1 MYLRAYFSE
10 KMAIK
15 TKISAQDAVA
25 VRRML
30 DQCKNVVVVT
40 HYSPDG
46 DAIGSALAMWEYLKK
61 KGKQATVIVPNFFP
75 DFLKWMNGADQIVL
89 FEKQKAL
96 SYNLLNMADL
106 VVVLDLCEASRM
118 GEELGRVVK
127 GLRRAK
133 KIVFDHHLNPDKKLA
148 DLLLSFPDCSSTCEL
163 LFRVFIAI
171 DQVSQL
177 SRAAAEDIYAGM
189 YTDTGGFSYNSNDPD
204 VFNIIAEL
212 LRKGIDKD
220 RIVRNI
226 NNNFTAERFRLM
238 GYVLYQKLLVLPEY
252 HASIYSL
259 TADELRTF
267 KYLKGDMEGVV
278 NMPLQIRG
286 QKVSISLREDLEH
299 PIIWVS
305 IRSYDDVSA
314 RDMAEQFFNGGGHFN
329 AAGGKLE
336 NCTMDEAIAK
346 AKTAIEAFSDVLADP
361 QSQDAPVDKMVENT
375 NK

>member
-1 MYLRAYFSE
+1 
-10 KMAIK
+10 MAIK
-15 TKISAQDAVA
+15 TKISTQDTVTI
-25 VRRML
+25 RRML

-46 DAIGSALAMWEYLKK
+46 DAIGSSLAMWEYLKK
-61 KGKQATVIVPNFFP
+61 KGKQATVIVPNYFP

-89 FEKQKAL
+89 FEKQKAF

-106 VVVLDLCEASRM
+106 VVILDLCEASRM

-127 GLRRAK
+127 GLKRTG
-133 KIVFDHHLNPDKKLA
+133 KIVIDHHMNPDKKLA
-148 DLLLSFPDCSSTCEL
+148 DLLVSHPDCSSTCEL
-163 LFRVFIAI
+163 LFRIFVAM
-171 DQVSQL
+171 DQVSVL
-177 SRAAAEDIYAGM
+177 TKAAAEDIYAGM

-220 RIVRNI
+220 RIVRSI

-238 GYVLYQKLLVLPEY
+238 GYVLYEKLEVLPGY

-259 TADELRTF
+259 TADELRRF

-286 QKVSISLREDLEH
+286 HKLSISLREDMEH

-336 NCTMDEAIAK
+336 NCTMDEAITKAK
-346 AKTAIEAFSDVLADP
+346 AAIEAFSDVLVDP
-361 QSQDAPVDKMVENT
+361 EAQGVPTDEMNENT

>member
-1 MYLRAYFSE
+1 
-10 KMAIK
+10 MAIK
-15 TKISAQDAVA
+15 TKISAQDAVTM
-25 VRRML
+25 RRMI

-46 DAIGSALAMWEYLKK
+46 DAIGSSLAMWEYLKK
-61 KGKQATVIVPNFFP
+61 KGKQATVVVPNYFP

-106 VVVLDLCEASRM
+106 VIVLDLCEASRM
-118 GEELGRVVK
+118 GDELGRVVK
-127 GLRRAK
+127 GLKRAR
-133 KIVFDHHLNPDKKLA
+133 KIVVDHHMNPDKKLA
-148 DLLLSFPDCSSTCEL
+148 DLLVSHPDSSSTCEL
-163 LFRVFIAI
+163 LFRIFLAM
-171 DQVSQL
+171 DQVSVL
-177 SRAAAEDIYAGM
+177 TKAAAEDIYAGM

-220 RIVRNI
+220 RIVRSI

-238 GYVLYQKLLVLPEY
+238 GYVLYEKLIVMPEF
-252 HASIYSL
+252 HASIYSI
-259 TADELRTF
+259 TADELRRF

-286 QKVSISLREDLEH
+286 HRLSISLREDMEH

-314 RDMAEQFFNGGGHFN
+314 RDMAEQFFGGGGHFN

-336 NCTMDEAIAK
+336 DCTMDEAIER
-346 AKTAIEAFSDVLADP
+346 AKTAIEAFKGQLCD
-361 QSQDAPVDKMVENT
+361 
-375 NK
+375 

>member
-1 MYLRAYFSE
+1 MT
-10 KMAIK
+10 MAIK
-15 TKISAQDAVA
+15 TKISAQGAVEL
-25 VRRML
+25 RRIL

-61 KGKQATVIVPNFFP
+61 KGKQATVIVPNYFP
-75 DFLKWMNGADQIVL
+75 DFLKWMNGAEQIVI
-89 FEKQKAL
+89 FEKQKSL

-106 VVVLDLCEASRM
+106 VCILDLGEASRM
-118 GEELGRVVK
+118 GDELGRVVK
-127 GLRRAK
+127 GLRRTK
-133 KIVFDHHLNPDKKLA
+133 RIVIDHHLNPDKTLG
-148 DLLLSFPDCSSTCEL
+148 DVMLSFPECSSTCEL
-163 LFRVFIAI
+163 LFRVMVAL
-171 DQVSQL
+171 DQVGVL
-177 SRAAAEDIYAGM
+177 TKAAAEDIYAGM

-220 RIVRNI
+220 RIVRSI

-238 GYVLYQKLLVLPEY
+238 GYVLYEKLEVLPDY

-259 TADELRTF
+259 TADELRSF

-286 QKVSISLREDLEH
+286 HKLSISLREDLEH

-314 RDMAEQFFNGGGHFN
+314 RDMAEQFFSGGGHFN
-329 AAGGKLE
+329 AAGGRLE
-336 NCTMDEAIAK
+336 NCTMEQAIERAHEAIY
-346 AKTAIEAFSDVLADP
+346 AFKEQLVP
-361 QSQDAPVDKMVENT
+361 PTQEVNAPHNR
-375 NK
+375 

>member
-1 MYLRAYFSE
+1 
-10 KMAIK
+10 
-15 TKISAQDAVA
+15 
-25 VRRML
+25 ML

-75 DFLKWMNGADQIVL
+75 DFLKWMNGSDQIVL

-106 VVVLDLCEASRM
+106 IVVLDLCEASRLGDEM
-118 GEELGRVVK
+118 GRVVK

-133 KIVFDHHLNPDKKLA
+133 KIVIDHHMNPDKKLA
-148 DLLLSFPDCSSTCEL
+148 DMLLSFPECSSTCEL
-163 LFRVFIAI
+163 LFRMFIAI

-177 SRAAAEDIYAGM
+177 TKAAAEDLYAGM

-204 VFNIIAEL
+204 VFNVIAEL

-220 RIVRNI
+220 RIVRSI

-238 GYVLYQKLLVLPEY
+238 GYVLYEKLLVLPDY

-259 TADELRTF
+259 TADELKRF

-286 QKVSISLREDLEH
+286 HKLSISLREDLEH

-336 NCTMDEAIAK
+336 NCTMDEAIEKAK
-346 AKTAIEAFSDVLADP
+346 AAIEAFRNVLA
-361 QSQDAPVDKMVENT
+361 APNELNSSVEEVNEGT